1 MNEEYNLVTQ
11 CSFLAP
17 IKTVWDVTV
26 GVAAYPEWWPYID
39 HVVIEGNEKTLQEES
54 NIRYT
59 IKGFLPH
66 SLQFQT
72 HFTRCI
78 PFSRI
83 EMTAYGDLEGTGI
96 STLEE
101 HNGITLARFQWDV
114 TMTSPL
120 LNRLSQWKFFHKIFV
135 WNHDFAMRS
144 AVKNM
149 QRRVSHAAT

>member
-1 MNEEYNLVTQ
+1 MNDEYNLVTQ

-26 GVAAYPEWWPYID
+26 DVAAYPEWWPSID
-39 HVVIEGNEKTLQEES
+39 NVVLEGDEKTLQEES

-72 HFTRCI
+72 HVTRCV

-83 EMTAYGDLEGTGI
+83 EMTACGDLEGTGI

-120 LNRLSQWKFFHKIFV
+120 LNRLSQCKFFHNLFV

>member
-1 MNEEYNLVTQ
+1 MKEDYNLVTQ
-11 CSFLAP
+11 CTFQVPA
-17 IKTVWDVTV
+17 KTVWDVTV
-26 GVAAYPEWWPYID
+26 DVTAFPEWWPYID
-39 HVVIEGNEKTLQEES
+39 NVIILGNEATLQEES

-59 IKGFLPH
+59 IKGYLPH

-72 HFTRCI
+72 YVTRCI

-83 EMTAYGDLEGTGI
+83 EMAVCGDLEGSGI

-101 HNGITLARFQWDV
+101 HNGITLATFQWNV
-114 TMTSPL
+114 SLTSPL
-120 LNRLSQWKFFHKIFV
+120 LNQLSKWKIVHNLFV

-149 QRRVSHAAT
+149 RNRVYHAAT